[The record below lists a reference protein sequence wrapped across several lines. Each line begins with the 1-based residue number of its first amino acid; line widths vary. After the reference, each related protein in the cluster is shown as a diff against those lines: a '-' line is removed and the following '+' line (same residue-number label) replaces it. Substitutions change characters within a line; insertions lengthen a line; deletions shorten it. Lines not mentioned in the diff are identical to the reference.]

1 MLKSEM
7 QALTELEQQEAIA
20 SKWFGCVLVV
30 CLMLLAMYLIW
41 SWYRSKRAELQAEVA
56 KTRWRT
62 KQTEIA
68 WKYLNDDDIAK
79 YKSEIAKLRA
89 QVQSLEYENANL
101 RTRNKQLARAK

>member
-7 QALTELEQQEAIA
+7 EALSELEMQEAIA

-30 CLMLLAMYLIW
+30 CLTLLAMYLIW
-41 SWYRSKRAELQAEVA
+41 SWYRGKRAELQAEVA

-89 QVQSLEYENANL
+89 QVQSLEYENAHL
-101 RTRNKQLARAK
+101 RTRVNTLVKAK